1 MYLNTLGKNELYQS
15 LAQITDTTE
24 NCIKQY
30 ILKNKDDI
38 INCHYD
44 DISITSMDL
53 HGFKK
58 YVGCKKLKQIDKV
71 ILHHITPRKDITAIY
86 KEGLLTLSD
95 TLTKDTALATY
106 LRKLGFT
113 FDFVDNHIL
122 MKLNGES
129 VNISKLNPSNL
140 HVRFGDNCTVNDF
153 NINAY
158 LFINEFELH
167 RVRGWLGSPEILKS
181 IANAYGKTS
190 IADDYADQCKNYLV
204 SFKVSISK
212 IDLEG
217 FASEIEDTYKTELLV
232 RFAIMALAYYETG
245 SQMIFPM
252 HNQVVYLKRNY
263 NVPGDDVCKVWEL
276 VVGTKSVYPKKNDT

>member
-15 LAQITDTTE
+15 LAKIMDTTE
-24 NCIKQY
+24 SCIKQY
-30 ILKNKDDI
+30 IFKNKDDI
-38 INCHYD
+38 IDYHYD

-53 HGFKK
+53 HGFMK
-58 YVGCKKLKQIDKV
+58 YVGCKKIKQIDKV
-71 ILHHITPRKDITAIY
+71 ILHHITPRKDITAVY

-95 TLTKDTALATY
+95 TLTTDTVLAAY

-113 FDFVDNHIL
+113 FEFIDNHIL
-122 MKLNGES
+122 MKRNGEI

-153 NINAY
+153 NVNAY
-158 LFINEFELH
+158 LFVNEFELH

-181 IANAYGKTS
+181 IASAYGKIS

-204 SFKVSISK
+204 SFEVSISK

-217 FASEIEDTYKTELLV
+217 FSPEIDNMYKTELLV
-232 RFAIMALAYYETG
+232 RFAIMALAYYETRG
-245 SQMIFPM
+245 QIIFPM
-252 HNQVVYLKRNY
+252 YNPVIYLKRNY
-263 NVPGDDVCKVWEL
+263 NVSGDDVCRVWEL
-276 VVGTKSVYPKKNDT
+276 VVRANTVYPKEK